1 MAAVARQPRQR
12 VRSTV
17 GQVSGWA
24 ERGAKPLSHPH
35 PLRWVRLL
43 TRIGQVGMLVSL
55 LLGCLTVHA
64 LSVVEGQRLVRC
76 RQQQTLLMAQVQGLR
91 TAIERRFPSLLSS
104 PISRPVSHSL
114 PTLLTVR
121 KGHRQVAASPASQ
134 SSRGTR
140 DKGHGTWNGKGG
152 SDFDGLP

>member
-12 VRSTV
+12 VRSTI

-24 ERGAKPLSHPH
+24 ERQQEGERGAKPLSRPH
-35 PLRWVRLL
+35 SLQWAWLL
-43 TRIGQVGMLVSL
+43 TRLGQVGVLVSL

-64 LSVVEGQRLVRC
+64 LSVVEGQRLARC

-91 TAIERRFPSLLSS
+91 AAIERRFPSLLSS
-104 PISRPVSHSL
+104 PIFRPVSHSL

-121 KGHRQVAASPASQ
+121 KVFRQVAASQP
-134 SSRGTR
+134 SRGTR
-140 DKGHGTWNGKGG
+140 DRKGG
-152 SDFDGLP
+152 RDLDGLP